1 MENKKKLLLVALIV
15 ILVAA
20 GFYFYQN
27 SKKDAGPLT
36 LYGNVDIRQISL
48 AFNASERIDKMMKEE
63 GDAVKAGEALA
74 TLNTRTLELNIARSK
89 AAIAQQEAVVA
100 KLHNGSR
107 PEEILQAEAGV
118 NTMAAEENNARTYYE
133 RMQKLADQGAVSRQ
147 VRDDA
152 EARWKAAAAN
162 LENAKAALRLSNVGP
177 RAEDIAAAEA
187 QLKALRV
194 ELENHEYNL
203 SQATL
208 TAPQD
213 GVVRS
218 RLLEPGDMASPQKPV
233 YMIGLESAKWV
244 RAYISEKRLGEVKE
258 GMEAQVYIDSFP
270 NDPIK
275 GQVGYISDTAEF
287 TPKSVQTEELRTS
300 LLYEVR
306 IYVDDKDNRLRM
318 GMPATVKF

>member
-1 MENKKKLLLVALIV
+1 MDNKKKLLVAVLLVFFA
-15 ILVAA
+15 AA

-27 SKKDAGPLT
+27 YRKDSGPLT

-63 GDAVKAGEALA
+63 GDAVKTGEVMAV
-74 TLNTRTLELNIARSK
+74 LNTRTLELNIARSK

-118 NTMAAEENNARTYYE
+118 NTMAAEENNARTNYE
-133 RMQKLADQGAVSRQ
+133 RMRKLADQGAVSRQ
-147 VRDDA
+147 TLDDA

-162 LENAKAALRLSNVGP
+162 LENAKAALRLSNIGP

-187 QLKALRV
+187 QLKALKV

-208 TAPQD
+208 KAPQD

-218 RLLEPGDMASPQKPV
+218 RLLEPGDMASPQKAV
-233 YMIGLESAKWV
+233 YMIGLENTKWV
-244 RAYISEKRLGEVKE
+244 RAYIPEKRLGEVKE
-258 GMEAQVYIDSFP
+258 GMEAKVYIDSFP

-275 GQVGYISDTAEF
+275 GQVGYISGTAEF

-306 IYVDDKDNRLRM
+306 IYVEDKENRLRM

>member
-1 MENKKKLLLVALIV
+1 MDNKKKLLAGMLIV
-15 ILVAA
+15 ILAAA
-20 GFYFYQN
+20 GFYVYQN
-27 SKKDAGPLT
+27 YRKESGPLT

-63 GDAVKAGEALA
+63 GDAVKAGEVMAV
-74 TLNTRTLELNIARSK
+74 LNTRTLELNIARSK

-133 RMQKLADQGAVSRQ
+133 RMRKLADQGAVSRQ
-147 VRDDA
+147 TLEDA

-162 LENAKAALRLSNVGP
+162 LENAKAALQLSNIGP
-177 RAEDIAAAEA
+177 RTEDIAAAEA
-187 QLKALRV
+187 QLKALKV

-208 TAPQD
+208 KAPQD

-218 RLLEPGDMASPQKPV
+218 RLLEPGDMASPQKAV
-233 YMIGLESAKWV
+233 YMIGLENAKWV
-244 RAYISEKRLGEVKE
+244 RAYIPEKRLGEVKE
-258 GMEAQVYIDSFP
+258 GVEAKVYIDSFP

-306 IYVDDKDNRLRM
+306 IYVEDKENRLRM